1 MLALF
6 IAGGRKGR
14 GRGNRTFL
22 ALLGVAGLEGLPSC
36 RFLSD
41 CLPSVAPEAALAA
54 SFSRSRSEKDQG
66 RAHLRR
72 ALVRVGCQ
80 AALSGASL
88 WAVEE
93 WTSKVRITGAVS
105 SKCCTVFCTASN
117 CSRS

>member
-22 ALLGVAGLEGLPSC
+22 ALLGVAEGLPSC

-66 RAHLRR
+66 RAHVRR
-72 ALVRVGCQ
+72 ALVRGG
-80 AALSGASL
+80 LSGGSL
-88 WAVEE
+88 W
-93 WTSKVRITGAVS
+93 G
-105 SKCCTVFCTASN
+105 
-117 CSRS
+117 